1 MRLTHSLIPSVK
13 LSEGK
18 RYELLSRP
26 THWITGVSRSRSMDL
41 SYVHSVT
48 RVRKYLEED
57 NSKSTLIYLT
67 LLNPIIIIR
76 FRASSWTV
84 QERSAYHY
92 NDKSVA
98 DQSIC
103 HWNIVAVCVDIQ
115 TYTLTNLLPWNTY
128 ANELPRLLKNTISCP
143 TLSPTIED
151 QPADIWFFN
160 RSSWIQNSK
169 MLPSLVTSTN
179 V

>member
-1 MRLTHSLIPSVK
+1 MCLTHSLIPSVK

-26 THWITGVSRSRSMDL
+26 THWITGVSRSRSIDL

-103 HWNIVAVCVDIQ
+103 HWNRVAVCVEIQ

-128 ANELPRLLKNTISCP
+128 ANELPRLLKIQYRVPRCLQRLKINQHIYDFS
-143 TLSPTIED
+143 IEAHEYKIIRCY
-151 QPADIWFFN
+151 P
-160 RSSWIQNSK
+160 R
-169 MLPSLVTSTN
+169 
-179 V
+179 